1 MDSGPA
7 PRRVPGVF
15 VSLALSVLAWALN
28 SSFPLLFAGWRNACC
43 ILVTVHRFLM
53 TSVGDP
59 KNCMTMS
66 VYQKQTLPV
75 QFLQFG
81 VDTSGVI
88 VPILR
93 RGKNNFV
100 KLPPTNKPV
109 ERKAKGAS
117 ESR

>member
-1 MDSGPA
+1 MP
-7 PRRVPGVF
+7 V
-15 VSLALSVLAWALN
+15 VSLVNGSPLFEDQLWATQKLKC
-28 SSFPLLFAGWRNACC
+28 A
-43 ILVTVHRFLM
+43 
-53 TSVGDP
+53 
-59 KNCMTMS
+59 MS

-81 VDTSGVI
+81 VDTRGVI

-93 RGKNNFV
+93 RGKDSFV
-100 KLPPTNKPV
+100 KLPAPNKPI